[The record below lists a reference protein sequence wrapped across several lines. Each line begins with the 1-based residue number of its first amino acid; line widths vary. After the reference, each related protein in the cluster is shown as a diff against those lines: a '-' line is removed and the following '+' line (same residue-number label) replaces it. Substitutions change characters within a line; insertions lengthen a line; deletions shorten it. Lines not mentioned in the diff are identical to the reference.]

1 MLFSVKYNALAD
13 RCPDGVC
20 DWERKSTHPFVFRVI
35 NVSVPGRLKQ
45 GKHVKIL
52 QFFLKSLHFLAEV
65 VVAYAHLCM
74 RNLSLIYRMC
84 MCWRVMMLLCFIVM
98 CTLIKSISS
107 LVMSENLSP
116 KKYFVL
122 VIYCLLY
129 TDGSTFIIWLLE
141 VHNCSPRT
149 KWLSIRNQQQ
159 ITIVALWG
167 LFSFFSWQKFLEF
180 PQQ

>member
-1 MLFSVKYNALAD
+1 MSWWGMWLGEEEHTS
-13 RCPDGVC
+13 
-20 DWERKSTHPFVFRVI
+20 FRVQG
-35 NVSVPGRLKQ
+35 NKCFSPGQAETRKTC
-45 GKHVKIL
+45 KDFAI
-52 QFFLKSLHFLAEV
+52 FFFKSLHLLTEV

-149 KWLSIRNQQQ
+149 KWLSVRNQQQ

-167 LFSFFSWQKFLEF
+167 LFSFFSRQKFLEF